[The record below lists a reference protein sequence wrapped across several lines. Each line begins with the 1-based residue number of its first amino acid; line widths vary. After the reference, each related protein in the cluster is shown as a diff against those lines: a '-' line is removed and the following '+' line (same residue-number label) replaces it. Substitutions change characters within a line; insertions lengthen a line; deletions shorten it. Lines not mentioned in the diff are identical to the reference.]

1 MQFANDVLRVLP
13 ALAAAGVAAV
23 YFVHMLQL
31 ASYQFGYYS
40 RNIKKNFVADFLKNR
55 LIALMAFL
63 PLIIAPWNANIKNDG
78 FAYALVFVVY
88 IRANAPKK
96 AKKPLVYT
104 PRVKR
109 LLFTT
114 ACICLIPA
122 IAVFSGF
129 NQGIFVLAG
138 VIYLMPIVMVLAN
151 LINMPIEKL
160 ITRYYTNDA
169 RKILRRSPRLTVI
182 GITGS
187 FGKTSTKYFLN
198 SLLSVKYNVLMTPG
212 NYNTTLGVVR
222 AVRELLKPIHE
233 VFICEMGARHI
244 GDIKEICDLVHPKY
258 GIITSIGE
266 QHLES
271 FGTIENIAKT
281 KFELADCVCENGL
294 AFLNFDSQQVRA
306 HAPAKNMVSYGSSK
320 GVDYTSCDISV
331 TAEGTRFAVVD
342 PAGEKTEFKT
352 RLLGEHNVQNIMAA
366 IAVCHKLGV
375 EMKKIQPAVRALESV
390 PHRMEL
396 IRGAG
401 YSVIDDAYNS
411 NPKGAK
417 AALDTLALCE
427 GTKILVTPGMIE
439 LGARES
445 ELNCEFGAQA
455 AAVCDYIAL
464 VGAKQTEPIKRGIL
478 GAGFDESKLFVG
490 ATLQEALAFA
500 QKAGAIGTPKF
511 VLLENDLPDNY

>member
-1 MQFANDVLRVLP
+1 MQFADDILKVLP
-13 ALAAAGVAAV
+13 ALAAAGVSAV

-40 RNIKKNFVADFLKNR
+40 RNIKKNFANAFLKNR
-55 LIALMAFL
+55 LIVLLAFL
-63 PLIIAPWNANIKNDG
+63 PLFLAQSSADIKIQG
-78 FAYALVFVVY
+78 FAYALLFVVY

-114 ACICLIPA
+114 SCICLIPA
-122 IAVFSGF
+122 IAVFFGF
-129 NQGIFVLAG
+129 YQGIFVLAAI
-138 VIYLMPIVMVLAN
+138 IYLMPLVMMLAN
-151 LINMPIEKL
+151 AINLPIEKL
-160 ITRYYTNDA
+160 ITNYYINDA
-169 RKILRRSPRLTVI
+169 RKILRQSPHLMVI

-222 AVRELLKPIHE
+222 AVRELLKPTHE
-233 VFICEMGARHI
+233 VFICEMGARHV

-281 KFELADCVCENGL
+281 KFELADSVCKSGL
-294 AFLNFDSQQVRA
+294 AFLNFDSEQVRT
-306 HAPAKNMVSYGSSK
+306 HAPAQNVVTYGAQS
-320 GVDYTSCDISV
+320 GVNYSACDIAV
-331 TAEGTRFAVVD
+331 TAEGTRFAIVD
-342 PAGEKTEFKT
+342 PTGAKTEFKT
-352 RLLGEHNVQNIMAA
+352 RLLGEHNVQNITAA
-366 IAVCHKLGV
+366 IAVCHKLGI
-375 EMKKIQPAVRALESV
+375 EMKKLQPAVRALESV

-417 AALDTLALCE
+417 AALDTLALCD

-439 LGARES
+439 LGTREA

-455 AAVCDYIAL
+455 AEVCDYIAL

-478 GAGFDESKLFVG
+478 DAGFDESKLFVG
-490 ATLQEALAFA
+490 ATLQDALAFA
-500 QKAGAIGTPKF
+500 QKSGAIGVPKF